1 MYLQKKQYLCSRFE
15 KSMFAI
21 CYQIE
26 DCNPEHEKEI
36 SLLLQRF
43 EFFKHQDGFYLT
55 NSNDLTSLF
64 SVIEALKKIDWFRK
78 SVRDIRAFRVEQWS
92 DFTPKFRK

>member
-1 MYLQKKQYLCSRFE
+1 
-15 KSMFAI
+15 MFAI

-43 EFFKHQDGFYLT
+43 EFFKHQEGFYLT
-55 NSNDLTSLF
+55 NSNDMAPLF
-64 SVIEALKKIDWFRK
+64 SAMNALKAIPWFK
-78 SVRDIRAFRVEQWS
+78 SSVRDIRAFRVENWS
-92 DFTPKFRK
+92 DFTQYMKE